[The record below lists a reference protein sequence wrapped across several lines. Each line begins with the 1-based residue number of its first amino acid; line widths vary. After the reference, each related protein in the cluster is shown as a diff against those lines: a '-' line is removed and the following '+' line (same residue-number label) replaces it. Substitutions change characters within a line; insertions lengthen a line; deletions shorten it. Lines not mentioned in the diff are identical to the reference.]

1 MQIFVRGMAVLM
13 QRVFGTSGAEST
25 NVAASIFMGQTGA
38 PLTIRPFLASL
49 TQSELFTVM
58 SSGKSHVSG
67 ATKAAYV
74 LIAGVEIR
82 HLLTAVIMTAP
93 STLIPLKS

>member
-13 QRVFGTSGAEST
+13 QRVFATSGAEST
-25 NVAASIFMGQTGA
+25 NVAASIFMGQTEA

-58 SSGKSHVSG
+58 ASGMAHVSG
-67 ATKAAYV
+67 RHGGLRSDRRPSKSATC
-74 LIAGVEIR
+74 
-82 HLLTAVIMTAP
+82 
-93 STLIPLKS
+93 